1 MPDGSY
7 SPRLRTGVILCG
19 AGTAGAYQAGVLK
32 ALTEA
37 GVKIDLLAGHGAG
50 AMTALCGAIDG
61 GARLWDATGPWAD
74 PRLRQSYR
82 WRPALRLAAA
92 GLVAAALIL
101 AAPLVVLVF
110 AAVMYAASLLV
121 ALANLP
127 DLSARLVNIYRG
139 AIEALFNPPW
149 LPTIVPRALVL
160 ALLAVFGVL
169 LLAATR
175 AFWRERSRRRLSG
188 AFWWRLIGAPLDAGE
203 PTGALVDALWRL
215 VRGASSAPRPVAAEI
230 GRRYIELLTD
240 NLGQP
245 GFRETLI
252 AVHDLDARRD
262 LVGAVLSADAR
273 RALETRRDA
282 PGRREAEVVDLSG
295 SARDLVVDFLAG
307 AQQLPVASAPH
318 LVQFPADSYWRGEL
332 HRLCDRPEL
341 ASRLVEE
348 ASAVGIEQAILVG
361 AAAPPAVPH
370 GMRAKPVDLR
380 GRMGEVLRSI
390 ETAVLQDAA
399 SVAAHRFSGVFVIR
413 PEHNPVGPFDFGGA
427 YDEASD
433 RQRTV
438 AELMQQ
444 GYSDAYRQFVEPVVA
459 AGDKVEAL

>member
-1 MPDGSY
+1 VADGSY

-61 GARLWDATGPWAD
+61 GARLWEASGPWTD
-74 PRLRQSYR
+74 PRLRHSYR
-82 WRPALRLAAA
+82 WRPALRVAAIGLIAAA
-92 GLVAAALIL
+92 VVL
-101 AAPLVVLVF
+101 AAPLLVMVF
-110 AAVMYAASLLV
+110 AALMYAASLLV

-127 DLSARLVNIYRG
+127 DLSARLVGVYRG
-139 AIEALFNPPW
+139 AMEALFTPPF
-149 LPTIVPRALVL
+149 LPTVVPRALVL
-160 ALLAVFGVL
+160 VLLAVLGVL
-169 LLAATR
+169 LTAAVR
-175 AFWRERSRRRLSG
+175 AFWAERSRRRLSG

-203 PTGALVDALWRL
+203 PAGALVDALWRL
-215 VRGASSAPRPVAAEI
+215 VRGASSAPRPAPAEI
-230 GRRYIELLTD
+230 GRRYVDLLSD

-245 GFRETLI
+245 GFREVLV
-252 AVHDLDARRD
+252 AVHDIDARRD
-262 LVGAVLSADAR
+262 LVGAVLAPDTR
-273 RALETRRDA
+273 RAFEA
-282 PGRREAEVVDLSG
+282 RREAIGLRDAEAVDLSG
-295 SARDLVVDFLAG
+295 SARDLVVDLLAG
-307 AQQLPVASAPH
+307 ALQFPVASAPH
-318 LVQFPADSYWRGEL
+318 LVQFPADGYWRGEM

-341 ASRLVEE
+341 ASRLVDE
-348 ASAVGIEQAILVG
+348 AAAIGIEQAILVC
-361 AAAPPAVPH
+361 AAAPAAVPH

-433 RQRTV
+433 RRRTV
-438 AELMQQ
+438 AELIQQ
-444 GYSDAYRQFVEPVVA
+444 GYADAYRQFVEPTVA
-459 AGDKVEAL
+459 AGDRVETL